1 MAEAEAFA
9 FAGVDELGAAFRSGT
24 ATPLDVVEAA
34 LARADALEPRLNAV
48 IDTMR
53 APAMA
58 AAALATRELQAGRDL
73 GPLHGIPVA
82 IKDLI
87 DVAGVPTTYATRAV
101 DPAMPDRDAVLV
113 QNLRRA
119 GAVPLFKTNL
129 LEFAYGI
136 AHPDI
141 GQTNNPWD
149 VTRTSGGSS
158 GGSAALVAAGVVP
171 VAVGTDTGGSIR
183 IPAAYCGIVGV
194 KPSHGAVSTEGVFPL
209 SWSLDHAGPLARSV
223 RDAAA
228 LLQGLSGQALAFA
241 ETPIEGL
248 RIGLVAAHLDSASVT
263 PGVRETVAAALD
275 RLGRCGAILS
285 TVNIPELDAVN
296 RGLMTLASPEAALIH
311 EGTLAAR
318 PRGYAPGTR
327 AQLEAGVKVSALAYV
342 RAQRLRIR
350 LRQAVETL
358 FGEVDVLLSPAVAFV
373 APAQDPALDDEDGD
387 GEMLSSGLAN
397 MTGHPALSLPCGLSA
412 GLPVGLQLI
421 GPSGRDADLLAAAA
435 AVERCLDIRAKPAL

>member
-1 MAEAEAFA
+1 MRFWSRTCGEPAPYRSSRPISSNSPTGSPIPTSARPTTPGTSHEPP
-9 FAGVDELGAAFRSGT
+9 AGPAAGLPPWWRPASSRWRSEPIP
-24 ATPLDVVEAA
+24 ADRSASLPLIAA
-34 LARADALEPRLNAV
+34 LSAL
-48 IDTMR
+48 
-53 APAMA
+53 
-58 AAALATRELQAGRDL
+58 
-73 GPLHGIPVA
+73 
-82 IKDLI
+82 
-87 DVAGVPTTYATRAV
+87 
-101 DPAMPDRDAVLV
+101 
-113 QNLRRA
+113 
-119 GAVPLFKTNL
+119 
-129 LEFAYGI
+129 
-136 AHPDI
+136 
-141 GQTNNPWD
+141 
-149 VTRTSGGSS
+149 
-158 GGSAALVAAGVVP
+158 
-171 VAVGTDTGGSIR
+171 
-183 IPAAYCGIVGV
+183 

-228 LLQGLSGQALAFA
+228 LLQGLTGQALAFA

-285 TVNIPELDAVN
+285 TVVIPELDAVN

-311 EGTLAAR
+311 EGTPGGSPPRLRAGNAR
-318 PRGYAPGTR
+318 PARSRRKGERHRLCPGPTPPHPPETGRRDAVRGSRRPAQPRGGLRGTGAGTR
-327 AQLEAGVKVSALAYV
+327 PSTT
-342 RAQRLRIR
+342 R
-350 LRQAVETL
+350 
-358 FGEVDVLLSPAVAFV
+358 
-373 APAQDPALDDEDGD
+373 DGD